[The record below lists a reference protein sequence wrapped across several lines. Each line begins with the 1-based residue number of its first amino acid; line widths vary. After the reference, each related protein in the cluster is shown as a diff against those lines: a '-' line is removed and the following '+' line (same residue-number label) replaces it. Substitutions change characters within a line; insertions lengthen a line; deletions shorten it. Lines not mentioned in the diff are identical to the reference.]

1 MAQYTRTES
10 RQWARENLDGLI
22 NVVIPSFT
30 QDLKGLNEKGIRHDV
45 RKCIELG
52 FTGTLLVSE
61 VVMTL
66 EEYIQFTKIAVD
78 EAAGKLTIVHH
89 ASFNTLEENIE
100 SVQLAEE
107 AGADLVL
114 LSYPANFYPKDSQ
127 EIYEYTKAV
136 CDATNLGVILFPVPL
151 WNFERLHPAAID
163 PKIIRQMLDH
173 IPNIVA
179 IKAEGGM
186 PLIGGFTQCYQM
198 FNDEVIV
205 MTPLEKD
212 AFAIGNLVSIQFM
225 GTSNY
230 EMYGDVLP
238 KLFKTMQEG
247 KYEEVYEQY
256 WKLQPARQT
265 VGKLMASSD
274 GAGLVNRMLWK
285 YAAWLNGFNGGP
297 LRQPTMKI
305 NQSQMTAIRQALI
318 ASGIE
323 VTKDDDS
330 QFFIG
335 RFPETA
341 SEKGESALI
350 NS

>member
-1 MAQYTRTES
+1 MTKYRREDS
-10 RQWARENLDGLI
+10 RKWARENLDGLI

-45 RKCIELG
+45 RRCIDLG
-52 FTGTLLVSE
+52 FSGTLLVAE
-61 VVMTL
+61 TATTL
-66 EEYIQFTKIAVD
+66 EEYIQFTKWAVD
-78 EAAGKLTIVHH
+78 EAAGKLKIVHH

-100 SVQLAEE
+100 AVQLAEE

-114 LSYPANFYPKDSQ
+114 LSYPSNFYPKDSQ
-127 EIYEYTKAV
+127 EIYEYTKKFAE
-136 CDATNLGVILFPVPL
+136 ATNLGIILFPVPL

-163 PKIIRQMLDH
+163 PKIIRQLIDDV
-173 IPNIVA
+173 PNIVS

-186 PLIGGFTQCYQM
+186 PLIAGFTQCYQM

-212 AFAIGNLVSIQFM
+212 AFAIGNLVPLQFM

-238 KLFKTMQEG
+238 KLFKKMQEG

-256 WKLQPARQT
+256 WKLQPARST
-265 VGKLMASSD
+265 IGKFMASSD

-297 LRQPTMKI
+297 LRQPTMKV
-305 NQSQMTAIRQALI
+305 NQAQMSAMRQALI

-323 VTKDDDS
+323 VTNDDDS

-335 RFPETA
+335 RFPETT
-341 SEKGESALI
+341 SEKGKNALI

>member
-1 MAQYTRTES
+1 MAQYTKIES
-10 RQWARENLDGLI
+10 RKWAKENLQGLV

-30 QDLKGLNEKGIRHDV
+30 QDLKGLNEKAIRHDV
-45 RKCIELG
+45 RRCIELG

-61 VVMTL
+61 VAMSL
-66 EEYIQFTKIAVD
+66 EEYAQFTKWAVN
-78 EAAGKLTIVHH
+78 EAAGEIKLVHH

-100 SVQLAEE
+100 AVKIAEE
-107 AGADLVL
+107 AGVDLVL
-114 LSYPANFYPKDSQ
+114 LSYPANFYPENSQ
-127 EIYEYTKAV
+127 GIYEYTKKFA
-136 CDATNLGVILFPVPL
+136 DSTNLGIILFPVPL

-163 PKIIRQMLDH
+163 PKVIRQMLDN

-186 PLIGGFTQCYQM
+186 PLVAGFTQCYQM

-212 AFAIGNLVSIQFM
+212 AFAIGNLVPIQWM
-225 GTSNY
+225 ATSNY
-230 EMYGDVLP
+230 EMYGDTLP
-238 KLFKTMQEG
+238 KLFKKMKEG
-247 KYEEVYEQY
+247 KFEEVYEQY

-285 YAAWLNGFNGGP
+285 YAAWLNGFSGGP

-305 NQSQMTAIRQALI
+305 NQSQMSAIRQALI

-330 QFFIG
+330 QFFVG
-335 RFPETA
+335 RFPETV
-341 SEKGESALI
+341 SEKNENALI
-350 NS
+350 NN